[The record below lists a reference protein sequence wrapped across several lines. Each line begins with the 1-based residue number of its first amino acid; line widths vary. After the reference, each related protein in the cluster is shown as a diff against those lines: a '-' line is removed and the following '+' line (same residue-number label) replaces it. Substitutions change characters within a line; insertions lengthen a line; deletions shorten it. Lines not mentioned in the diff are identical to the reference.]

1 MKILYALVTALIFGA
16 PLAGCDRDEGPLEES
31 AEEVEEA
38 GEEAGDEVE
47 DATD

>member
-1 MKILYALVTALIFGA
+1 MKILYALVTAVIFGA
-16 PLAGCDRDEGPLEES
+16 PLAGCENEGPLEES

-47 DATD
+47 DATE